1 MSCELETI
9 QDNLCSSGIG
19 KLNSPI
25 QLRQTI
31 AQLLCNLVSYPPHSA
46 ILTGDGVT
54 DYFITAVVTTS
65 GFFAVED
72 GDGNITTYAS
82 GEAGDFPAAND
93 QLTIWSCTSLADSS
107 PAGDVVQLEVQE
119 SGLTALD
126 ISDLTSLQVLNCSTN
141 QITVLDLSG
150 LPELTDISCGTN
162 QIASL
167 NIASAL
173 GLQNL
178 SCGSNLLTSLNV
190 SGLSVL
196 EYLDCGNNQLTVLN
210 VTGLSS
216 LLFLFLST
224 NNLNSAQVD
233 ATLVQMDGNG
243 LSNGQMEIND
253 NAVPGAVGLAAKAA
267 LILRGW
273 TVTTD

>member
-54 DYFITAVVTTS
+54 DYFISFVITTS

-72 GDGNITTYAS
+72 GDGNITTYVS
-82 GEAGDFPAAND
+82 GAAGDFPAAND

-107 PAGDVVQLEVQE
+107 AAGDVVQLLVQE

-126 ISDLTSLQVLNCSTN
+126 VSDLTALQVLNCSTN
-141 QITVLDLSG
+141 QLAVLDLSG
-150 LPELTDISCGTN
+150 LLELTDVNCAGN

-178 SCGSNLLTSLNV
+178 SCTTNLLTSLDV
-190 SGLSVL
+190 SGLSAL
-196 EYLDCGNNQLTVLN
+196 EYLACDNNQLAVLN
-210 VTGLSS
+210 VAGLSS

-224 NNLNSAQVD
+224 NNLNSVQVD
-233 ATLVQMDGNG
+233 ATLVQMDANG

-273 TVTTD
+273 SVITD